1 MNPKQFGPNEDY
13 GRYPRTLPSD
23 CQLLDAL
30 RIPELYVFTP
40 SADEMYPPSFD
51 AAVHIGGAAVHS
63 LEAKSRPGHFDGVC
77 TVVLKLLNLVR
88 PTVMYLGQKDA
99 VQCLVLQKLARDLC
113 VPSMV
118 EVLPTVRESDGL
130 AMSSRNRYLSPE
142 ERQRAAVVPASLFA
156 AQAAFNG
163 GQLKRTA
170 LFDVATRKLKEQPA
184 LEVQYISLMD
194 AEGVE
199 QDEAKPGMILSF
211 AGKLGSTRLI
221 DAIKL

>member
-1 MNPKQFGPNEDY
+1 
-13 GRYPRTLPSD
+13 
-23 CQLLDAL
+23 
-30 RIPELYVFTP
+30 
-40 SADEMYPPSFD
+40 
-51 AAVHIGGAAVHS
+51 
-63 LEAKSRPGHFDGVC
+63 
-77 TVVLKLLNLVR
+77 
-88 PTVMYLGQKDA
+88 MYLGQKDA

-199 QDEAKPGMILSF
+199 QDEAKSGMILSF